1 MKLYFPCLDF
11 LLRLF
16 SFQAFLFFTRKN
28 INGWQTEVGR
38 QMMLTKSRFE
48 SLHRLWDSR
57 SLFIARNP
65 IMAAKS
71 RAVELDTGLVSCIRP
86 SSFSTYLCYSISH
99 KCPWKVSKMVL
110 TFGPLSI
117 LKTKGLQL
125 QWLPE
130 LDTLLTSTVVNTGFF
145 FISLGLMTYL
155 LFQSLYPLPIL
166 IFMHNQEN
174 LVIA

>member
-1 MKLYFPCLDF
+1 
-11 LLRLF
+11 
-16 SFQAFLFFTRKN
+16 
-28 INGWQTEVGR
+28 
-38 QMMLTKSRFE
+38 
-48 SLHRLWDSR
+48 
-57 SLFIARNP
+57 
-65 IMAAKS
+65 
-71 RAVELDTGLVSCIRP
+71 
-86 SSFSTYLCYSISH
+86 
-99 KCPWKVSKMVL
+99 MVL